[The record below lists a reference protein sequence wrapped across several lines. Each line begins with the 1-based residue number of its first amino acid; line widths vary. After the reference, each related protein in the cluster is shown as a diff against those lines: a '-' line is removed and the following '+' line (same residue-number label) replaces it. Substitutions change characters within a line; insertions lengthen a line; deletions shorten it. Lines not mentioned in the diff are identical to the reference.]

1 MVAPSKP
8 EADVAGAKMGE
19 SAVDVFAEEI
29 SGIYRD
35 HRLSR
40 TGNIDIQQ
48 LSIDEAYSVQQKYLA
63 RRIAKG
69 ERTIGYKV
77 GCTSPAIQTQ
87 FGLSQPICGR
97 LLAPHIYND
106 GETLFIDDYVN
117 CSLEAELVFHIGI
130 DVDGTN
136 VEAAFL
142 RSAIAAVSPG
152 IEVHNYRFWYGSPTS
167 QELIASN
174 GIHAALVVGTAR
186 ALTPD
191 VDLGEER
198 NSLVVNQDEVSVG
211 FGAEL
216 MNGLGPIG
224 SLGWLV
230 SHLRKANLRLL
241 AGDLVIP
248 GAVTKLVP
256 VKAGDAAE
264 ARFTHFGVCHAKFSN
279 SRGGRAPEMH
289 AA

>member
-1 MVAPSKP
+1 LGRASPRRRSLTAEP
-8 EADVAGAKMGE
+8 RGAEMGE
-19 SAVDVFAEEI
+19 SVVDLFAEEI
-29 SGIYRD
+29 SGIFRD

-40 TGNIDIQQ
+40 TSDFDIQR
-48 LSIDEAYSVQQKYLA
+48 LSVDEAYAVQKKYLA
-63 RRIAKG
+63 GRIASG

-97 LLAPHIYND
+97 LLAPHIYRD
-106 GETLFIDDYVN
+106 GDTLYVDDYVN
-117 CSLEAELVFHIGI
+117 CALEAELVFRIGT
-130 DVDGTN
+130 DLDGTN
-136 VEAAFL
+136 LEAASL

-174 GIHAALVVGTAR
+174 GIHAGLLVGPAQAL
-186 ALTPD
+186 PSE
-191 VDLGEER
+191 VDLGQER
-198 NSLVVNQDEVSVG
+198 TSLVVNGTEVSSG

-216 MNGLGPIG
+216 MHGLGPIG
-224 SLGWLV
+224 SLRWLV
-230 SHLRKANLRLL
+230 SHLRKANLRLR

-248 GAVTKLVP
+248 GAVTQLIP

-264 ARFTHFGVCHAKFSN
+264 ARFTHFGACHARFC
-279 SRGGRAPEMH
+279 RR
-289 AA
+289 

>member
-1 MVAPSKP
+1 
-8 EADVAGAKMGE
+8 MGE
-19 SAVDVFAEEI
+19 FVVDVFAEEI
-29 SGIYRD
+29 RGIFRD

-40 TGNIDIQQ
+40 TSDIDIQQ
-48 LSIDEAYSVQQKYLA
+48 LSIDEAYAVQQKYLA
-63 RRIAKG
+63 GRIANG

-97 LLAPHIYND
+97 LLAPHVYDD
-106 GETLFIDDYVN
+106 GETLYSDDYVN
-117 CSLEAELVFHIGI
+117 CALEAELVFRIGTEL
-130 DVDGTN
+130 DGSNLET
-136 VEAAFL
+136 AFL

-152 IEVHNYRFWYGSPTS
+152 IEVHNYRFWYGNPTS

-174 GIHAALVVGTAR
+174 GIHAGLVVGTAQ
-186 ALTPD
+186 ALPPE
-191 VDLGEER
+191 VDLGQER
-198 NSLVVNQDEVSVG
+198 TSLVVNGVEVSTG

-216 MNGLGPIG
+216 MDGLGPIG

-230 SHLRKANLRLL
+230 SHLRKDNLRLR

-248 GAVTKLVP
+248 GAVTKLIP

-264 ARFTHFGVCHAKFSN
+264 ARFTHFGACHAKFCKL
-279 SRGGRAPEMH
+279 RGDRGAERAQH
-289 AA
+289 D